1 MPALGGIDSASTSNL
16 LTQLALVECESPAER
31 IPLVVASRTTVG
43 AEKPSAAAARLPTHA
58 PCAARGAHT

>member
-16 LTQLALVECESPAER
+16 LTQLALVERESPAER
-31 IPLVVASRTTVG
+31 IMLFDASRTTAG

-58 PCAARGAHT
+58 PRAGSK